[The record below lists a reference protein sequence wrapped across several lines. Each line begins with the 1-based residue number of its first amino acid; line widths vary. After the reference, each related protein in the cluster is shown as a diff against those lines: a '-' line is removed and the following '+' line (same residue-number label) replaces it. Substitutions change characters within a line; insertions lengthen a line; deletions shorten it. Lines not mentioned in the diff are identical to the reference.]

1 MSTGRCLTIMVAC
14 LAGHGLLFGAVTDS
28 DCRFTN
34 WNSPLI
40 ASAESNRGM
49 GDRTMDGTSLLHPD
63 WSRQL
68 EDSGYP
74 FRSGRFFAGE
84 ILGPGAQPGG
94 LGWYPSISNRLGNGF
109 PASLNGANGAITG
122 DVTWAFQ
129 WDASLPVGD
138 SPSRSLNQSSFLTHV
153 PEPSALML
161 LSLALVV
168 LGAFVRRRSS

>member
-14 LAGHGLLFGAVTDS
+14 LAGHCLLFGAVTDPE
-28 DCRFTN
+28 CRFTN
-34 WNSPLI
+34 WNSPVLT
-40 ASAESNRGM
+40 SAESNRGM

-63 WSRQL
+63 WSQHGNN
-68 EDSGYP
+68 SGYP

-94 LGWYPSISNRLGNGF
+94 LGLYPSISNRLGIEF
-109 PASLNGANGAITG
+109 PASLNGTSGAITG

-138 SPSRSLNQSSFLTHV
+138 SLHRSLNQSSFLTHV

-161 LSLALVV
+161 LSLALVL
-168 LGAFVRRRSS
+168 LGVFVRRRSN